1 MLKTPMIP
9 IKMGMLPA
17 LILAAA
23 SLAPGQRV
31 RTADNPLSAMAAA
44 TPVNISRSGTESG
57 FPVVGVDAN
66 NAAYAIWLEYL
77 GKRTFTFA
85 TNKSGSWSTPVAF
98 EQVVYD
104 AEEAGFPDMA
114 VSAGGVCHVSWQDGR
129 NVSYDIFH
137 ISYNNGFGATTNVSD
152 ANEGGSAYSGIAVN
166 PVDNAVYV
174 VWMDG
179 TGRELG
185 WDITMR
191 ARTAS
196 GSWSGMAVLPVGQ
209 GYMPKV
215 AFDASGTA
223 HLTWT
228 TRGWNT
234 SAVWYS
240 KNATPQNAS
249 SWTQP
254 VMVEADTG
262 QDWCYP
268 RIDADKAGN
277 AYVIW
282 LGKAQGADAI
292 VFRKIGAS
300 GAMSEKSIASTP
312 GATAA
317 EGVVAVNKSTGVAY
331 VAWTQSG
338 EILAN
343 SYGTGWSGPQN
354 MTNNA
359 ANDMQPSLALD
370 ASGNI
375 HLVYAEI
382 VGGAWDVMYLGSAGG
397 TTPPPVVKP
406 KPPLGLTLGT
416 ALNSAQTLKSNALAW
431 TSNPANAGI
440 SLKSTKIYRKSGG
453 QTEFALMATVSGSVF
468 TYLDADLPLA
478 QKYTYAVSFVSSDDQ
493 EGELSAPSAE
503 ITVFQPLGPI
513 CKTVINSA
521 LFRKEKIN
529 VLTWRKNPL
538 NDAVTVLQYN
548 IYRKLTTESDSKY
561 QKIASVGAGVFE
573 YLDRKLSATDVF
585 VYYITTV
592 DTGNNESQ
600 PSAAAREAS

>member
-1 MLKTPMIP
+1 MLKALKIQAR
-9 IKMGMLPA
+9 IGILPA
-17 LILAAA
+17 LFLAAA
-23 SLAPGQRV
+23 SLAPGSKAGAV
-31 RTADNPLSAMAAA
+31 DNPLAVLAAA
-44 TPVNISRSGTESG
+44 TPVNISHSGTESG
-57 FPVVGVDAN
+57 YPVVGVDAN

-85 TNKSGSWSTPVAF
+85 TNKSGSWSTPGAF
-98 EQVVYD
+98 EQVAYD
-104 AEEAGFPDMA
+104 AEEAGYPDMA

-137 ISYNNGFGATTNVSD
+137 ISYNGSFGATTNVSD

-191 ARTAS
+191 ARTAA

-215 AFDASGTA
+215 AFDASGAA

-240 KNATPQNAS
+240 KNATPQNAN

-254 VMVEADTG
+254 IVVEGDTG

-282 LGKAQGADAI
+282 LGKAQGVDAI

-331 VAWTQSG
+331 VAWTQGG

-343 SYGTGWSGPQN
+343 SYGTSWSGPQN

-359 ANDMQPSLALD
+359 ANDMQPSLAID

-382 VGGAWDVMYLGSAGG
+382 VGGAWDIMYLGSAGG

-406 KPPLGLTLGT
+406 KPPLGLTLDT
-416 ALNSAQTLKSNALAW
+416 ALNSAQTLKTNMLSW
-431 TSNPANAGI
+431 SSNPANTGL
-440 SLKSTKIYRKSGG
+440 SLKSTKIYRKSGS
-453 QTEFALMATVSGSVF
+453 QDFALAATISGGVF
-468 TYLDADLPLA
+468 TYQDADLPLA
-478 QKYTYAVSFVSSDDQ
+478 QKFAYAVSFVSSDDQ
-493 EGELSAPSAE
+493 EGELSASAAE
-503 ITVFQPLGPI
+503 ITVFEPLGAA
-513 CKTVINSA
+513 CKTVTNSA

-529 VLTWRKNPL
+529 VVTWRKNPL
-538 NDAVTVLQYN
+538 NDAVTVMQYN
-548 IYRKLTTESDSKY
+548 IYRKLTAQDDSQY
-561 QKIASVGAGVFE
+561 QKIVSVGSAVFE
-573 YLDRKLSATDVF
+573 YLDRKLSTTDTF
-585 VYYITTV
+585 VYCVTTV
-592 DTGNNESQ
+592 DSGNNESK
-600 PSAAAREAS
+600 PSAVARETS